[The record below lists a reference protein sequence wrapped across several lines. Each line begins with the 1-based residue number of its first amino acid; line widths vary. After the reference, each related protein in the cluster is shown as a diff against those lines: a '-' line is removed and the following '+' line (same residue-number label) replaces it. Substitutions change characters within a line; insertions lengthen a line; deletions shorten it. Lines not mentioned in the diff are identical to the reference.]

1 MVFALTMIACAIE
14 GLFLGVILF
23 KCAKKVFNKNKD
35 LDDPDIE
42 LTQEALNRKSY
53 NLNLV

>member
-42 LTQEALNRKSY
+42 LTQEAIT
-53 NLNLV
+53 